1 MVGCLVSLFFFCL
14 LPVNSVVL
22 DFICV
27 CNLMLLM
34 CLHELLVDV
43 CGLVCGLCCCLV
55 LMLLVLVTLLVC
67 SLCCCLLR
75 LGWFLCGFTEVGG
88 LIRLGLFGLLFVR
101 CGFGLLCL
109 FCG

>member
-22 DFICV
+22 DFICD

-43 CGLVCGLCCCLV
+43 CGLVCGLWFV
-55 LMLLVLVTLLVC
+55 L
-67 SLCCCLLR
+67 
-75 LGWFLCGFTEVGG
+75 
-88 LIRLGLFGLLFVR
+88 LFGFDVA
-101 CGFGLLCL
+101 CFGYVVGL
-109 FCG
+109 